1 MMNTQKRIKTV
12 LTLIAVL
19 GIVAGFSGNLF
30 AEEADIFSVNF
41 YYKPW
46 PWPDTDT
53 HNITL
58 NTYPEDADQSAG
70 FGDWLTNG
78 WNDIEI
84 PWDPSGPQDPETITS
99 KKGATATFTLT
110 TARNGGS
117 YSWDAVRTTLLGD
130 GNGDMMD
137 GHANGTEDADKLIE
151 MTVSDIPFSIYDVIV
166 YMGSQS
172 SQFFDGTGKIVFNGV
187 ERDFTLTS
195 GAFDGTFTQIVD
207 ATTPGNYLVYEAVSG
222 SSFTVKVWGNGFNH
236 IGPCGFQFVAGDP
249 NLPSVDAG
257 VNMVSWSG
265 QAVQMDPNVVNNDTT
280 EPQGELSY
288 LWTASPDGIG
298 DPDLDV
304 AITGADQEDASVTIT
319 KTAPTGD
326 VTVVRMTLAV
336 TLEGKAPVKDSMTID
351 VYDDACAAALDLGL
365 TTIDTTDLDGNCIT
379 AFPDFA
385 VMATT
390 WLDDY
395 TLTEAAA
402 KP

>member
-1 MMNTQKRIKTV
+1 MMITKNRIKTV

-70 FGDWLTNG
+70 YGEWLTNG

-84 PWDPSGPQDPETITS
+84 PWNQEAQDPEPITS
-99 KKGATATFTLT
+99 KNGATATFTLT
-110 TARNGGS
+110 HARNGGS
-117 YSWDAVRTTLLGD
+117 YSWAAVRTTLIGD

-137 GHANGTEDADKLIE
+137 GHANGTEDSDELFE
-151 MTVSDIPFSIYDVIV
+151 MTVSGIPFVVYDVII

-172 SQFFDGTGKIVFNGV
+172 SQFGDGTGKIVFNGV
-187 ERDFTLTS
+187 EQDFTLME

-236 IGPCGFQFVAGDP
+236 IGPFGFQFVAGDP

-265 QAVQMDPNVVNNDTT
+265 QAVQMDPNVVNNDTA
-280 EPQGELSY
+280 EPQGTLTY

-298 DPDLDV
+298 DPNLDV
-304 AITGADQEDASVTIT
+304 AITGADTENASVTIT
-319 KTAPTGD
+319 KTATGD
-326 VTVVRMTLAV
+326 ATVVTMTLAV
-336 TLEGKAPVKDSMTID
+336 TLEGKNPVKDSMRID

-385 VMATT
+385 VMAAT

-395 TLTEAAA
+395 TLTEAVA
-402 KP
+402 K